1 MKKLAI
7 FAAAFVL
14 TLGLAQCKKE
24 QPNAQITEGETVHI
38 TVNVNNNG
46 SRADIQ
52 DPSTGHYDF
61 KDGDKLYVGYNNAK
75 VLAIGWQHKQI
86 SPRIR
91 LPLLIIA

>member
-1 MKKLAI
+1 MKKSAI

-24 QPNAQITEGETVHI
+24 QPNAQISEGETVHI

-52 DPSTGHYDF
+52 DPST
-61 KDGDKLYVGYNNAK
+61 
-75 VLAIGWQHKQI
+75 
-86 SPRIR
+86 
-91 LPLLIIA
+91 LPKG